1 VFFSKEKCIYITNI
15 PDKKCAFVGER
26 GNMKRFAL
34 QTLINWKNKKN
45 RKPMIINGA
54 RQVGKTWL
62 MEEFGKNYY
71 KEILNINFER
81 NARIRT
87 LFETDLDPKRLLLG
101 LELEHGHKID
111 AENTLII
118 FDEIQAMPQAITSL
132 KYFYEEMPQY
142 HIIAAGSL
150 LGVTLHSGV
159 SFPVGKID
167 SMQLYPLS
175 FMEFL
180 DALGEG
186 QLAAQLS
193 ENNLDMITVFKGK
206 LLEYL
211 KQYMFIGGMPEV
223 VKNFAI
229 NKDFLEVRN
238 IQNQILK
245 DYRNDFSKHI
255 PKAIMPKV
263 LLVWDAIPVQ
273 LAKENKKFVYNQVV
287 EKGRA
292 KDFEDAITWL
302 ADSGL
307 IYKVHKLTKPYLP
320 ISGYVEENIF
330 KLFLLDVGLLSAMSH
345 LDRRIL
351 LEGDALFTEF
361 KGSIAEQ
368 YVMQELKSI
377 GDVELSYWGN
387 DTGNAEVDFVLQCE
401 SRVIPVEVKSGTNLK
416 AKSLKIFMDKYNP
429 KYAVR
434 TSPADYKQSD
444 NLYDIPLYMIEN
456 IKAFCKS

>member
-1 VFFSKEKCIYITNI
+1 
-15 PDKKCAFVGER
+15 
-26 GNMKRFAL
+26 MKRLAL
-34 QTLINWKNKKN
+34 QTLVNWKSKEN

-81 NARIRT
+81 NSRIRT
-87 LFETDLDPKRLLLG
+87 LFETDLDPNRLLLG

-111 AENTLII
+111 ADNTLII

-150 LGVTLHSGV
+150 LGVTLHSGI
-159 SFPVGKID
+159 SYPVGKVD
-167 SMQLYPLS
+167 SMELYPLN

-180 DALGEG
+180 YALGEE
-186 QLAAQLS
+186 QLANQIS
-193 ENNLDMITVFKGK
+193 ENNLDMINVFKNK
-206 LLEYL
+206 LLDYL
-211 KQYMFIGGMPEV
+211 KQYMYVGGMPEV
-223 VKNFAI
+223 VKNFAN
-229 NKDFLEVRN
+229 NKDFQEVRN
-238 IQNQILK
+238 IQNQIIK

-255 PKAIMPKV
+255 PKTILPKV
-263 LLVWDAIPVQ
+263 LLVWDAIPAQ
-273 LAKENKKFVYNQVV
+273 LAKENKKFIYNQVT

-292 KDFEDAITWL
+292 KDFEDAIAWL
-302 ADSGL
+302 SDSGL
-307 IYKVHKLTKPYLP
+307 IYKIHRLTKPYLP
-320 ISGYVEENIF
+320 ITGYIEENIF
-330 KLFLLDVGLLSAMSH
+330 KLFLLDVGLLSAMSR

-361 KGSIAEQ
+361 KGAIAEQ

-377 GDVELSYWGN
+377 KDVELSYWGN
-387 DTGNAEVDFVLQCE
+387 DTGNAEVDFVLQCD
-401 SRVIPVEVKSGTNLK
+401 SQVIPVEVKSGTNLK
-416 AKSLKIFMDKYNP
+416 AKSLKTYMDKYEP

-434 TSPADYKQSD
+434 TSLADYKQTD

-456 IKAFCKS
+456 IKFFCGS

>member
-1 VFFSKEKCIYITNI
+1 
-15 PDKKCAFVGER
+15 
-26 GNMKRFAL
+26 MKRLAL
-34 QTLINWKNKKN
+34 QTLVNWKSKEN

-81 NARIRT
+81 NSRIRT
-87 LFETDLDPKRLLLG
+87 LFETDLDPNRLLLG

-111 AENTLII
+111 ADNTLII

-150 LGVTLHSGV
+150 LGVTLHSGI
-159 SFPVGKID
+159 SYPVGKVD
-167 SMQLYPLS
+167 SMELYPLN

-180 DALGEG
+180 YALGEE
-186 QLAAQLS
+186 QLANQIS
-193 ENNLDMITVFKGK
+193 ENNLDMINVFKNK
-206 LLEYL
+206 LLDYL
-211 KQYMFIGGMPEV
+211 KQYMYVGGMPEV
-223 VKNFAI
+223 VKNFAN
-229 NKDFLEVRN
+229 NKDFQEVRN
-238 IQNQILK
+238 IQNQIIK
-245 DYRNDFSKHI
+245 DYHNDFSKHI
-255 PKAIMPKV
+255 PKTILPKV
-263 LLVWDAIPVQ
+263 LLVWDAIPAQ
-273 LAKENKKFVYNQVV
+273 LAKENKKFIYNQVT

-292 KDFEDAITWL
+292 KDFEDAIAWL
-302 ADSGL
+302 SDSGL
-307 IYKVHKLTKPYLP
+307 IYKIHRLTKPYLP
-320 ISGYVEENIF
+320 ITGYIEENIF
-330 KLFLLDVGLLSAMSH
+330 KLFLLDVGLLSAMSR

-361 KGSIAEQ
+361 KGAIAEQ

-377 GDVELSYWGN
+377 KDVELSYWGN
-387 DTGNAEVDFVLQCE
+387 DTGNAEVDFVLQCD
-401 SRVIPVEVKSGTNLK
+401 SQVIPVEVKSGTNLK
-416 AKSLKIFMDKYNP
+416 AKSLKTYMDKYEP

-434 TSPADYKQSD
+434 TSLADYKQTD

-456 IKAFCKS
+456 IKFFCGS